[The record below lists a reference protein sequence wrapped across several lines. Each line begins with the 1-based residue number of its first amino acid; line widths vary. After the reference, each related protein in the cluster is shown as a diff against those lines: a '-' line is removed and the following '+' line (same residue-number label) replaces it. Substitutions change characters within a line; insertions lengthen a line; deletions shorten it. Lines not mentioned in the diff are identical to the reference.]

1 MKPGKVGSL
10 LTSLALLIGGVGFT
24 YAPLP
29 GLQQTVVVVSG
40 TELEEPLEALESR
53 FEEAFPDIDL
63 DLIFQ
68 GSQDMINN
76 YIDDRNDFNPTVLI
90 PANGVI
96 LEDLE
101 QRWGA
106 IHSDPAFSD
115 PPRSIASTRLVAVAW
130 PQRGEILFPSGEF
143 DWDQIE
149 AAMESGSWSRI
160 GGESRWGSFD
170 FVMTDPTRSNSGQLT
185 MALWSQSQLG
195 NLSPQRLGSPEIQDL
210 FDRVKGSVY
219 LPPRSTDVLLREFIT
234 RGPNDADVATV
245 YESIALFRWSQS
257 SATQSDPYRIYYLN
271 PTMETTST
279 AAIVQ
284 REVSPGE
291 AEAARQFIDFLLD
304 PEQQAVFVQHG
315 FRAANPAV
323 DLNTVPNSPWS
334 QGIPGAEVDPRGQ
347 MIPLPSQEVTAEIKR
362 LWDRAD

>member
-1 MKPGKVGSL
+1 MKPSKVGSL
-10 LTSLALLIGGVGFT
+10 ITSLTLLIGGVGLT

-29 GLQQTVVVVSG
+29 GLRQAVVVVSG
-40 TELEEPLEALESR
+40 TELQEPLEVLAPQ

-68 GSQDMINN
+68 GSQDMVNN
-76 YIDDRNDFNPTVLI
+76 YIDDRNDFDPTVLI

-96 LEDLE
+96 LEELE

-106 IHSDPAFSD
+106 IHSDPAFYD
-115 PPRSIASTRLVAVAW
+115 PPRAIASTRLVAVVW
-130 PQRGEILFPSGEF
+130 PERGEILFPNGEF
-143 DWDQIE
+143 EWDRIE
-149 AAMESGSWSRI
+149 AAMEARSWSGI

-170 FVMTDPTRSNSGQLT
+170 FLMTDPTRSNSGQLT
-185 MALWSQSQLG
+185 MALWSQSKLG
-195 NLSPQRLGSPEIQDL
+195 TLSPQRLESSEIQDL
-210 FDRVKGSVY
+210 FDLVQGSVY

-257 SATQSDPYRIYYLN
+257 KATQSDPYRIYYLD

-279 AAIVQ
+279 AAIVR
-284 REVSPGE
+284 REISQGE
-291 AEAARQFIDFLLD
+291 ADAARQLLDFLLD
-304 PEQQAVFVQHG
+304 PDQQAVFVQHG
-315 FRAANPAV
+315 FRAANPEV
-323 DLNTVPNSPWS
+323 DLNTIPNSPWN
-334 QGIPGAEVDPRGQ
+334 QGIPGAEVDPSSQR
-347 MIPLPSQEVTAEIKR
+347 IPLPSQEITAEIKR